1 MIPLMLDLSAKRIL
15 IFGAGAVGVR
25 KARHFT
31 GCRMTVVSRSI
42 SPDVFSLP
50 QTSIKQ
56 MDVADIEDDNLR
68 TLIEKHDII
77 IAALSDTG
85 QNERIIRLAKTAE
98 KWYNCATSD
107 DANFLLPSTVQGKEY
122 TIAVSTSG
130 RAPAVPRYIREDLEE
145 RYQGLDNMILL
156 LASLRERLK
165 ETVPDQEKRAE
176 ILRNI
181 LHDETIRQRCRENKN
196 ADDLVA
202 GYL

>member
-25 KARHFT
+25 KARHFS
-31 GCRMTVVSRSI
+31 GCRMTVVSRSL

-50 QTSIKQ
+50 QLSIKQ
-56 MDVADIEDDNLR
+56 MDIADLEDDNLVK
-68 TLIEKHDII
+68 LIEKHDFV
-77 IAALSDTG
+77 IAALSDAG
-85 QNERIIRLAKTAE
+85 QNDRIIRLAKSAG

-107 DANFLLPSTVQGKEY
+107 DANFLIPSTVSGEEY

-130 RAPAVPRYIREDLEE
+130 HAPAVPRFIREDLED
-145 RYQGLDNMILL
+145 RYQGLDNMIRL
-156 LASLRERLK
+156 LAALREQLK
-165 ETVPDQEKRAE
+165 MTVPDQEKRAE
-176 ILRNI
+176 ILRAVI
-181 LHDETIRQRCRENKN
+181 RDENIRQRCRENRN

>member
-107 DANFLLPSTVQGKEY
+107 DANFLIPSTVQGKEY

-130 RAPAVPRYIREDLEE
+130 RAPAVPRCIREDLEE

>member
-25 KARHFT
+25 KARHFS
-31 GCRMTVVSRSI
+31 GCRMTVVSRSL

-50 QTSIKQ
+50 QLSIKQ
-56 MDVADIEDDNLR
+56 MDVADLEDDNLVK
-68 TLIEKHDII
+68 LIEKHDFV
-77 IAALSDTG
+77 IAALSDAG
-85 QNERIIRLAKTAE
+85 QNDRIIRLAKSAG

-107 DANFLLPSTVQGKEY
+107 DANFLIPSTVSGEEY

-130 RAPAVPRYIREDLEE
+130 HAPAVPRFIREDLED
-145 RYQGLDNMILL
+145 RYQGLDNMIRL
-156 LASLRERLK
+156 LAALREQLK
-165 ETVPDQEKRAE
+165 MTVPDQEKRAE
-176 ILRNI
+176 ILRAVI
-181 LHDETIRQRCRENKN
+181 RDENIRQRCRENRN

>member
-42 SPDVFSLP
+42 SPDVFTLP

-56 MDVADIEDDNLR
+56 MDVVDIEDDNLGK
-68 TLIEKHDII
+68 LIEKHDIV
-77 IAALSDTG
+77 IAALSDAG
-85 QNERIIRLAKTAE
+85 QNERIIRFAKAAE

-107 DANFLLPSTVQGKEY
+107 DANFLIPSTVQGEEY

-130 RAPAVPRYIREDLEE
+130 RAPAVPRCIREDLEK
-145 RYQGLDNMILL
+145 RYQGLDNMIRL
-156 LASLRERLK
+156 LASLREQLK

>member
-25 KARHFT
+25 KARHFS
-31 GCRMTVVSRSI
+31 GCRMTVVSRSL

-50 QTSIKQ
+50 QLSIKQ
-56 MDVADIEDDNLR
+56 MDVADLEDDNLVK
-68 TLIEKHDII
+68 LIEKHDFV
-77 IAALSDTG
+77 IAALSDAG
-85 QNERIIRLAKTAE
+85 QNDRIIRLAKSAG

-107 DANFLLPSTVQGKEY
+107 DANFLIPSTVSGDEY

-130 RAPAVPRYIREDLEE
+130 HAPAVPRFIREDLED
-145 RYQGLDNMILL
+145 RYQGLDNLIRL
-156 LASLRERLK
+156 LAALREQLK
-165 ETVPDQEKRAE
+165 MTVPDQEKRAE
-176 ILRNI
+176 ILRAVI
-181 LHDETIRQRCRENKN
+181 RDENIRQRCRENRN

>member
-31 GCRMTVVSRSI
+31 GCRMTIVSRSI
-42 SPDVFSLP
+42 SPDVFALP

-56 MDVADIEDDNLR
+56 MDVADLEDDDLGK
-68 TLIEKHDII
+68 LIEKHDII
-77 IAALSDTG
+77 IAALSDAE
-85 QNERIIRLAKTAE
+85 QNDRIIRLAKTAG

-107 DANFLLPSTVQGKEY
+107 DASFLIPSTVTGEEY
-122 TIAVSTSG
+122 TIAISTSG
-130 RAPAVPRYIREDLEE
+130 RAPAVPRFIREDLEE
-145 RYQGLDNMILL
+145 RYQGLDNMIRL
-156 LASLRERLK
+156 LAALREQLR
-165 ETVPDQEKRAE
+165 ETIPDQGRRAE
-176 ILRNI
+176 ILRAV
-181 LHDETIRQRCRENKN
+181 LRDEQIRQRCRENRD

>member
-31 GCRMTVVSRSI
+31 GCRMTIVSRSI
-42 SPDVFSLP
+42 SPDVFTLP

-56 MDVADIEDDNLR
+56 MDVADIEDDNLGK
-68 TLIEKHDII
+68 LIEKHDII
-77 IAALSDTG
+77 IAALSDAG
-85 QNERIIRLAKTAE
+85 QNERIIRFAKTAE

-107 DANFLLPSTVQGKEY
+107 DANFLIPSTVQGEEY

-130 RAPAVPRYIREDLEE
+130 RAPAVPRCIREDLEK
-145 RYQGLDNMILL
+145 RYQGLDNMIRLL
-156 LASLRERLK
+156 VSLREQLK

>member
-25 KARHFT
+25 KARHFS
-31 GCRMTVVSRSI
+31 GCRMTVVSRSL

-50 QTSIKQ
+50 QLSIKQ
-56 MDVADIEDDNLR
+56 MDVADHEDDNLVK
-68 TLIEKHDII
+68 LIEKHDFV
-77 IAALSDTG
+77 IAALSDAG
-85 QNERIIRLAKTAE
+85 QNDRIIRLAKSAG

-107 DANFLLPSTVQGKEY
+107 DANFLIPSTVSGEEY

-130 RAPAVPRYIREDLEE
+130 HAPAVPRFIREDLED
-145 RYQGLDNMILL
+145 RYQGLDNMIRL
-156 LASLRERLK
+156 LAALREQLK
-165 ETVPDQEKRAE
+165 MTVPDQEKRAE
-176 ILRNI
+176 ILRAVI
-181 LHDETIRQRCRENKN
+181 RDENIRQRCRENRN

>member
-31 GCRMTVVSRSI
+31 GCRMTIVSRSI
-42 SPDVFSLP
+42 SPDVFALP

-56 MDVADIEDDNLR
+56 MDVADLEDDDLGK
-68 TLIEKHDII
+68 LIEKHDII
-77 IAALSDTG
+77 IAALSDAE
-85 QNERIIRLAKTAE
+85 QNDRIIRLAKTAG

-107 DANFLLPSTVQGKEY
+107 DASFLIPSTVTGEEY
-122 TIAVSTSG
+122 TIAISTSG
-130 RAPAVPRYIREDLEE
+130 RAPAVPRFIREDLEE
-145 RYQGLDNMILL
+145 RYQGLDNMIRL
-156 LASLRERLK
+156 LAALREQLR
-165 ETVPDQEKRAE
+165 ETVPDQGRRAE
-176 ILRNI
+176 ILRAV
-181 LHDETIRQRCRENKN
+181 LRDEQIRQRCRENRD

>member
-31 GCRMTVVSRSI
+31 GCRLTVVSRNI

-56 MDVADIEDDNLR
+56 MDVADAEDDDLV
-68 TLIEKHDII
+68 TLIEKHDLV
-77 IAALSDTG
+77 IAALSDTE
-85 QNERIIRLAKTAE
+85 QNGRIVRLAKAAG
-98 KWYNCATSD
+98 KWYNSATGSD
-107 DANFLLPSTVQGKEY
+107 ATFLIPSTLKGEEY

-130 RAPAVPRYIREDLEE
+130 LAPAVPRFIREDLED
-145 RYQGLDNMILL
+145 RYQGLDNMIRLL
-156 LASLRERLK
+156 GALREQLK
-165 ETVPDQEKRAE
+165 ETVSDQEKRAE
-176 ILRNI
+176 ILRAV
-181 LHDETIRQRCRENKN
+181 LHDEKIRQRCRENTDAN
-196 ADDLVA
+196 DLVA

>member
-107 DANFLLPSTVQGKEY
+107 DANFLIPSTVQGKEY

-130 RAPAVPRYIREDLEE
+130 RAPAVPRCIREDLEE

-156 LASLRERLK
+156 LSSLRERLK

>member
-31 GCRMTVVSRSI
+31 GCSMTIVSRSI
-42 SPDVFSLP
+42 SPDVFALS

-56 MDVADIEDDNLR
+56 MDVADLEDDNIGK
-68 TLIEKHDII
+68 LIEKHDII
-77 IAALSDTG
+77 IAALSDAE
-85 QNERIIRLAKTAE
+85 QNDRIIHLAKTAG

-107 DANFLLPSTVQGKEY
+107 DASFLIPSTVKEEEY

-130 RAPAVPRYIREDLEE
+130 RAPAVPRFIREDLEE
-145 RYQGLDNMILL
+145 RYQGLDNMIRL
-156 LASLRERLK
+156 LAALREQLSEK
-165 ETVPDQEKRAE
+165 IPDQGRRAE
-176 ILRNI
+176 ILRAV
-181 LHDETIRQRCRENKN
+181 LRDEQIRQRCRENRD
-196 ADDLVA
+196 ADDLVT